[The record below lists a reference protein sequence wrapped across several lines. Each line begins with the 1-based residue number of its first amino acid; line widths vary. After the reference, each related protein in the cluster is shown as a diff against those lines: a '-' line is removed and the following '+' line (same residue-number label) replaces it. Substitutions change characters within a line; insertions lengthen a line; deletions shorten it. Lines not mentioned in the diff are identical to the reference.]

1 MLKKLEKFA
10 DRMLRISI
18 SELLFCFFSIQ
29 IMIRAILG
37 YTITATDVFM
47 LVSWSTIYIVGEV
60 RK

>member
-18 SELLFCFFSIQ
+18 SELFFCFFSIQ
-29 IMIRAILG
+29 IMIRAIFG

-47 LVSWSTIYIVGEV
+47 LVSWSTIYNVGEV